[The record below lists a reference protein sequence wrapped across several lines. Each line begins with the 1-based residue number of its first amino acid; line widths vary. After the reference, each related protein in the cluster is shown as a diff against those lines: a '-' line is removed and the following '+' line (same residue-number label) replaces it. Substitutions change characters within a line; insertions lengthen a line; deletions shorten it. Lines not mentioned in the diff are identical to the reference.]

1 MWSLAVE
8 EQYYFVWPLI
18 LGLIGETRIFLSK
31 FFLIAVACFIFISAF
46 LNQHLEHINK
56 SRAYM
61 GSDTRIYQPLMGS
74 FLALWVF

>member
-18 LGLIGETRIFLSK
+18 LGLIGKTRIFLSK
-31 FFLIAVACFIFISAF
+31 IFLIAVACFIVISAS

-56 SRAYM
+56 SISLYGVRY
-61 GSDTRIYQPLMGS
+61 
-74 FLALWVF
+74 